1 MNKEGRKLCGFLKEQ
16 DWSMLN
22 GNCKRHEEGELTYVR
37 ERGNTV
43 IDYVI
48 GNDRTRERIREFR
61 VKDKIDS
68 DHKSITVWI
77 ERERERNNFEEC
89 RKGRRRKGGD
99 WSKEGRGVFKE
110 KFRGLAGNGEGERI
124 EEEWEMLKERR
135 RKAIEKV
142 KRKKE
147 KGMRSG
153 MRSIG
158 R

>member
-77 ERERERNNFEEC
+77 ERERGIISKNV
-89 RKGRRRKGGD
+89 G
-99 WSKEGRGVFKE
+99 KEGE
-110 KFRGLAGNGEGERI
+110 
-124 EEEWEMLKERR
+124 
-135 RKAIEKV
+135 
-142 KRKKE
+142 E
-147 KGMRSG
+147 KGEIGQRREEGFLRRSLEV
-153 MRSIG
+153 
-158 R
+158 